1 MSMTKTIE
9 YIEMLGTA
17 ITIWRSVQTSGA
29 EELKEDGGEERL
41 AKRIDYARENLL
53 WKIDSK
59 VILDEICADCQGIK
73 MRLGILDDEY
83 KLKFHLDVIDQM
95 LNEPIHLPTGNMAF
109 DAMKDLK
116 AAFEESWQEITDVM
130 EIAAK
135 HIPQSTAKKD
145 NPRTKKP
152 ASKWWKDGKL
162 EEAQAKFKGQKGSKT
177 VRAILR
183 MVYDPDMPLPSF
195 VEFKEKFP
203 DVIGK
208 TDFHRIRN
216 EFEPSPQIEKNAIK

>member
-1 MSMTKTIE
+1 MKNTIE
-9 YIEMLGTA
+9 YIGMMGTA

-135 HIPQSTAKKD
+135 HIPQASH
-145 NPRTKKP
+145 KKP
-152 ASKWWKDGKL
+152 KSKWWKDGKL
-162 EEAQAKFKGQKGSKT
+162 EEAQAKFKGQGGCAT

-183 MVYDPDMPLPSF
+183 MAYDPDMPLPK
-195 VEFKEKFP
+195 FKEFEMKFP
-203 DVIGK
+203 DVIESSEYY
-208 TDFHRIRN
+208 RVRN
-216 EFEPSPQIEKNAIK
+216 EFKPLPQIEKNAIK